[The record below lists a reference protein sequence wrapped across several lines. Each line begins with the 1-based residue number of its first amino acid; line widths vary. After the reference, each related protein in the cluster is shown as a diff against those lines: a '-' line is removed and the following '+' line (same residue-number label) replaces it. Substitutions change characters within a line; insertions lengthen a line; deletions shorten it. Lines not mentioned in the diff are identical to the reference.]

1 MKINDLESNSQPLL
15 YGIPQG
21 SILGP
26 IIYTLYTTPLGNII
40 RNHNLNYHMYADDT
54 QLYLSIEPANIHD
67 LIFSLE
73 NCIKDVKN
81 WMTANKLK
89 LNDEKTE
96 VILCNPKKYDVDVSE
111 IKVGNDIVKFT
122 ESAKNLGVY
131 FDEDLSMDTHF
142 VNISK
147 AVYLEIR
154 RLKQM
159 SKFVSESSLKT
170 LAASFIL
177 SRFDYCNALFKNLK
191 KSQLDKLQK
200 LQNFAARV
208 ILGKSLYDHITP
220 CLVQLHWLPIKFR
233 VDYKIGLLVF
243 KCLNGLAPPYLSE
256 MIEIY
261 TPSRN
266 LRSSNLFLLKTKV
279 TKYKTLGDRSF
290 SYTAPTVWNS
300 LPLELRQEKSI
311 SIFKKKLKTFYFKL
325 AFE

>member
-1 MKINDLESNSQPLL
+1 
-15 YGIPQG
+15 
-21 SILGP
+21 
-26 IIYTLYTTPLGNII
+26 
-40 RNHNLNYHMYADDT
+40 
-54 QLYLSIEPANIHD
+54 
-67 LIFSLE
+67 
-73 NCIKDVKN
+73 
-81 WMTANKLK
+81 
-89 LNDEKTE
+89 
-96 VILCNPKKYDVDVSE
+96 
-111 IKVGNDIVKFT
+111 
-122 ESAKNLGVY
+122 
-131 FDEDLSMDTHF
+131 MDTHF

-243 KCLNGLAPPYLSE
+243 
-256 MIEIY
+256 
-261 TPSRN
+261 
-266 LRSSNLFLLKTKV
+266 
-279 TKYKTLGDRSF
+279 
-290 SYTAPTVWNS
+290 
-300 LPLELRQEKSI
+300 
-311 SIFKKKLKTFYFKL
+311 
-325 AFE
+325 